1 MLENFLSHHNLNY
14 SINPEDLKLF
24 CNNIIPLRV
33 FSDDSKLYFYDAL
46 KFKNNQLSGWGF
58 YSREAAENLQL
69 LLDSVSRER
78 SIRLLSFSDG
88 EISDSPEAM
97 EIVDIIFNSGKT
109 KQPQINSISI
119 RISHNARPDTRILM
133 RLSSFSHLI
142 CDMTQIVINSKI
154 DNDIDKVVYK

>member
-1 MLENFLSHHNLNY
+1 M
-14 SINPEDLKLF
+14 
-24 CNNIIPLRV
+24 
-33 FSDDSKLYFYDAL
+33 
-46 KFKNNQLSGWGF
+46 
-58 YSREAAENLQL
+58 QL